1 MFKDTNG
8 VVLSEAAAKDK
19 IKTDNRLALALRE
32 ARKKANEFATQLLE
46 QPNRSDSFERLAAAI
61 GYPIKTTEPFNR
73 EEVPK
78 EFKLPPTVSRIAS
91 GLSTNEPILIRP
103 IVGEDAVYII
113 ALKEVI
119 PSQTP
124 SFDTIR
130 EKVTEDY
137 RLQQALDA
145 ARKAGTEFQAKLTNG
160 LAMSKSFSEIC
171 LEANV
176 TPISLP
182 PFSIAT
188 NSIPGLD
195 ESVNVNLLK
204 NVALSLK
211 PGTTGPFLQ
220 TPEGGFIVFL
230 RAKLPVD
237 ETKMRAEMPGF
248 LASLRQYQQNEAFS
262 RWVQQQEAEARLTK
276 PLLQKEPRSGTPP
289 VEVD

>member
-1 MFKDTNG
+1 M
-8 VVLSEAAAKDK
+8 
-19 IKTDNRLALALRE
+19 
-32 ARKKANEFATQLLE
+32 
-46 QPNRSDSFERLAAAI
+46 
-61 GYPIKTTEPFNR
+61 
-73 EEVPK
+73 
-78 EFKLPPTVSRIAS
+78 SRYS
-91 GLSTNEPILIRP
+91 RP
-103 IVGEDAVYII
+103 CS
-113 ALKEVI
+113 
-119 PSQTP
+119 SQTP

-160 LAMSKSFSEIC
+160 LALSKSFSEIC

-176 TPISLP
+176 TPINLP

-211 PGTTGPFLQ
+211 PSTPGPFLQ

-276 PLLQKEPRSGTPP
+276 PLLQKEPRSGAPP

>member
-1 MFKDTNG
+1 
-8 VVLSEAAAKDK
+8 
-19 IKTDNRLALALRE
+19 
-32 ARKKANEFATQLLE
+32 
-46 QPNRSDSFERLAAAI
+46 
-61 GYPIKTTEPFNR
+61 YPIRATEPFNR
-73 EEVPK
+73 EEVRK

-91 GLSTNEPILIRP
+91 GLSTNEPVLIRP

-160 LAMSKSFSEIC
+160 LALSKSFSEIC

-176 TPISLP
+176 TPINLP
-182 PFSIAT
+182 PVSIAT

-211 PGTTGPFLQ
+211 PGIPGPFLQ
-220 TPEGGFIVFL
+220 TPEGGLIVFL
-230 RAKLPVD
+230 R
-237 ETKMRAEMPGF
+237 
-248 LASLRQYQQNEAFS
+248 
-262 RWVQQQEAEARLTK
+262 
-276 PLLQKEPRSGTPP
+276 
-289 VEVD
+289 